1 MEKIQ
6 ELQGKKIA
14 IVGLGKSWFDFA
26 LARSNGEQFDEVWV
40 INAVANVIK
49 HDRVFML
56 DPASRFLDSD
66 DAGLQT
72 NGMKEVLLNHEGPIY
87 TCELDDRCP
96 GLVEYP
102 IEQIVEENNSYYLSS
117 SLPNKYSSLLF
128 LKLNDLLVSISF
140 ESCKHHSLKLSSG
153 PPMSFKRNTL

>member
-1 MEKIQ
+1 MAWE
-6 ELQGKKIA
+6 
-14 IVGLGKSWFDFA
+14 SWFDFA

-40 INAVANVIK
+40 INAVATVIK

-96 GLVEYP
+96 GLLN
-102 IEQIVEENNSYYLSS
+102 IQL
-117 SLPNKYSSLLF
+117 NKS
-128 LKLNDLLVSISF
+128 
-140 ESCKHHSLKLSSG
+140 
-153 PPMSFKRNTL
+153 

>member
-26 LARSNGEQFDEVWV
+26 LARSNGEHFDEIWV

-49 HDRVFML
+49 HDRVFMM

-72 NGMKEVLLNHEGPIY
+72 NGMKEVLLN
-87 TCELDDRCP
+87 
-96 GLVEYP
+96 
-102 IEQIVEENNSYYLSS
+102 
-117 SLPNKYSSLLF
+117 
-128 LKLNDLLVSISF
+128 DLLGLFFPKKNYHQSQVF
-140 ESCKHHSLKLSSG
+140 FQNVHRMLFFHK
-153 PPMSFKRNTL
+153 